1 VQNLRSY
8 LIIYISGIYKPPK
21 NNFGLFYASVIV
33 LAKSTSTGKVKHVH
47 NSAELGLALRDRRRE
62 QSTTIS
68 GASSYVALGERFIS
82 EVERGKQTAF
92 FDKTLQYLSLLGL
105 TLQIY
110 PRNAHSIQS
119 PYGAFTE
126 LKAIG
131 ALARHH
137 RKEQKATLDT
147 VRDLSGLSIRFL
159 SNFERGNN
167 SQIGKALAALKIYG
181 LEVAISQRNYRL
193 NKDDLLNA

>member
-1 VQNLRSY
+1 M
-8 LIIYISGIYKPPK
+8 
-21 NNFGLFYASVIV
+21 
-33 LAKSTSTGKVKHVH
+33 AKSTSTEKVKHVH
-47 NSAELGLALRDRRRE
+47 DPAELGSVLRERRHE

-68 GASSYVALGERFIS
+68 DASSYAELGKRFIS

-119 PYGAFTE
+119 PYGAFAD
-126 LKAIG
+126 LKTIG

-137 RKEQKATLDT
+137 RKEQKATLNT
-147 VRDLSGLSIRFL
+147 VKELSGLSLRFL
-159 SNFERGNN
+159 SDFERGNN

-181 LEVAISQRNYRL
+181 LEVAISPRNYRL
-193 NKDDLLNA
+193 NKADLLNV

>member
-1 VQNLRSY
+1 
-8 LIIYISGIYKPPK
+8 
-21 NNFGLFYASVIV
+21 
-33 LAKSTSTGKVKHVH
+33 LAKSTSTDIVKHVH
-47 NSAELGLALRDRRRE
+47 DSAELGRVLRDHRRE

-68 GASSYVALGERFIS
+68 DASSYSTLGERFIS
-82 EVERGKQTAF
+82 EIERGKKTAF

-105 TLQIY
+105 NLQIY

-119 PYGAFTE
+119 PYGAFTG

-147 VRDLSGLSIRFL
+147 VKDLSGLSLRFL
-159 SNFERGNN
+159 SDFERGNN
-167 SQIGKALAALKIYG
+167 IQIGKALEALKIYG
-181 LEVAISQRNYRL
+181 LEVAISPRNYRL
-193 NKDDLLNA
+193 NKADLLNV